1 MTTEIS
7 ELVNKFKIVYDKK
20 TEKIILY
27 VKPTPEIAKEVTERK
42 KEIVA
47 YIQIEDDKKMKAL
60 EVELSKINIEP
71 NIDDYDM
78 EDPII
83 SLKYWSDRRKYFETL
98 PKESKKSDIKSLS
111 EMTEEEKKEY
121 WEKINNL

>member
-1 MTTEIS
+1 MTEIS

>member
-1 MTTEIS
+1 
-7 ELVNKFKIVYDKK
+7 
-20 TEKIILY
+20 
-27 VKPTPEIAKEVTERK
+27 
-42 KEIVA
+42 
-47 YIQIEDDKKMKAL
+47 MKAL

-98 PKESKKSDIKSLS
+98 PKESKKSDIKSIIIS
-111 EMTEEEKKEY
+111 VVQG
-121 WEKINNL
+121 KIK

>member
-1 MTTEIS
+1 MTEIS
-7 ELVNKFKIVYDKK
+7 ELINKFKIVYDKK